1 MRLSLLTGF
10 WSSTKLLPEQQAL
23 VRDALNLTHSL
34 KDLHPFLQNLL
45 NKGTIRANSAIK
57 VKALC
62 KFIPLRPRVLEIN
75 FDMLI
80 PPGFDPH
87 KMRHQIEQLEPPLK
101 DSKLAWLEK
110 TLDRTHLELATLLV
124 HEGTHLK
131 EGYTLSRH
139 ADEVKAYQAEWRF
152 LAHFLQN
159 ERYATFAE
167 SLVEDLKVAAKEEG
181 LDPNL
186 WLLET

>member
-10 WSSTKLLPEQQAL
+10 WSSTELRPEQQAL
-23 VRDALNLTHSL
+23 IRDALNLTHNL

-45 NKGTIRANSAIK
+45 NKGAVRANSAIK

-87 KMRHQIEQLEPPLK
+87 RMRRRIEQLEPPLK
-101 DSKLAWLEK
+101 DSKLSWLEK
-110 TLDRTHLELATLLV
+110 TLDRTHLELAALLV

-139 ADEVKAYQAEWRF
+139 ADEVKAYQAEGSF
-152 LAHFLQN
+152 LTAFLQN
-159 ERYATFAE
+159 ERYG
-167 SLVEDLKVAAKEEG
+167 DIAKQ
-181 LDPNL
+181 
-186 WLLET
+186 LLEEWKDAASNEGVEVTDWLS